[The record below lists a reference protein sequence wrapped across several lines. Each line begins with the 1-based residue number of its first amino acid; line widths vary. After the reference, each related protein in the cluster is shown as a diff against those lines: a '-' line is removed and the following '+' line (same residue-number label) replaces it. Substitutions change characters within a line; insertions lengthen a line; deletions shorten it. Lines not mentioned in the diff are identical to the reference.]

1 MLFNNQKP
9 PGRNSFCFI
18 PYLNFKTIYMRK
30 NSMLIV
36 VLVLI
41 PVLTMA
47 QNAPYKVIFDITSGD
62 TAAHKTVI
70 RQMRGISQSRPDAQL
85 EVAIYGDALG
95 MAMKDK
101 SIIADAIKELSGN
114 KKASFK
120 ACAATMKR
128 LNVDKSQLVPGVDV
142 VPDAIYEIVSKQQ
155 EGWGYIKVAR

>member
-1 MLFNNQKP
+1 M
-9 PGRNSFCFI
+9 C
-18 PYLNFKTIYMRK
+18 K
-30 NSMLIV
+30 NSLSIV
-36 VLVLI
+36 LLVLL

-47 QNAPYKVIFDITSGD
+47 QATPYKVIFDITSGD

-70 RQMRGISQSRPDAQL
+70 RQIRGISQSRPDAQL

-101 SIIADAIKELSGN
+101 SIIADAIQELSSN

-128 LNVDKSQLVPGVDV
+128 LNIDKSQLIPGVDV
-142 VPDAIYEIVSKQQ
+142 VPDAIYEIVTKQH
-155 EGWGYIKVAR
+155 EGWGYIKVAH